1 MRVCTEKECEVLK
14 MMLEKHTEELSILKR
29 ALSEP
34 QIIETINQSQAIVYD
49 RIINELFG
57 EYLEDDTI
65 VGTAFILGMMQGK
78 ISERK
83 KNSDQRTTANRS
95 I

>member
-1 MRVCTEKECEVLK
+1 MNICTDKERQQLYHL
-14 MMLEKHTEELSILKR
+14 LETHSEELSIIKT
-29 ALSEP
+29 AISEP
-34 QIIETINQSQAIVYD
+34 KLITKINQDKALVYD
-49 RIINELFG
+49 RIIGEL
-57 EYLEDDTI
+57 LDDFTDDNTI
-65 VGTAFILGMMQGK
+65 IGTAFMLGTMQGI

>member
-1 MRVCTEKECEVLK
+1 MNICTDKERQRLCHL
-14 MMLEKHTEELSILKR
+14 LEIHSEELSVIKR

-34 QIIETINQSQAIVYD
+34 QLIAKIKQDKALVYD
-49 RIINELFG
+49 RIISELIG
-57 EYLEDDTI
+57 EFIDDDTI
-65 VGTAFILGMMQGK
+65 IGIAFLLGTMQGK

>member
-1 MRVCTEKECEVLK
+1 MIVCTKREHLVLRQ
-14 MMLEKHTEELSILKR
+14 MLEEHSEELSIIKR

-34 QIIETINQSQAIVYD
+34 ELITKINQDKVLVYD
-49 RIINELFG
+49 RIIGELLNDFTD
-57 EYLEDDTI
+57 ENTI
-65 VGTAFILGMMQGK
+65 IGTAFILGTMQGK

-83 KNSDQRTTANRS
+83 KNSDRRTTANRS

>member
-1 MRVCTEKECEVLK
+1 MNICTDKERQRLHHL
-14 MMLEKHTEELSILKR
+14 LETHSEELSIIKK
-29 ALSEP
+29 AVSEP
-34 QIIETINQSQAIVYD
+34 QIIAKIKQDKALVYD
-49 RIINELFG
+49 RIIGEL
-57 EYLEDDTI
+57 LADHIDDDIIIGAT
-65 VGTAFILGMMQGK
+65 FILGTMQGK

>member
-1 MRVCTEKECEVLK
+1 MIECTQKEHLVLK
-14 MMLEKHTEELSILKR
+14 QILEEHSEELSVIKR
-29 ALSEP
+29 AISEP
-34 QIIETINQSQAIVYD
+34 KLITKINQDKALVYD
-49 RIINELFG
+49 RIIGEL
-57 EYLEDDTI
+57 LDDFTDDNTI
-65 VGTAFILGMMQGK
+65 IGTAFILGTMQGK

>member
-1 MRVCTEKECEVLK
+1 MIECTQKEHIILK
-14 MMLEKHTEELSILKR
+14 QILEEHSEELSVIKR
-29 ALSEP
+29 AISEP
-34 QIIETINQSQAIVYD
+34 KLITKINQDKALVYD
-49 RIINELFG
+49 RIIGEL
-57 EYLEDDTI
+57 LDDFTDDNTI
-65 VGTAFILGMMQGK
+65 IGTAFILGTMQGI